1 MQIHQFTNSPIYQL
15 VNSPVKRLLTIGHS
29 YVVAQ
34 NRRLAHEMAR
44 AGSGEWQVTAA
55 APARLRGD
63 LRDIELEPI
72 PDEAC
77 AVVPLDVRFGPHAH
91 LRMYGRQLRSLLRQP
106 WDVIHCWEEPYVI
119 AAAQI
124 ARLVQRPARF
134 VPATFQNIGK
144 AYPLPVRVLER
155 RVMARADAWIAF
167 GRTAYVVQRDRPGYA
182 SKPATTL
189 SPGVDIETFRP
200 DPSQRHRTRERLD
213 WGSNEIVVGF
223 VGRFV
228 EEKGID
234 TLLQAFARAAGGWS
248 LLFVGGGALASRIE
262 SVQHQ
267 HPARVRLVKD
277 ASHDDVPRY
286 LNAMDVLCAPSRT
299 TVRWKEQFGRMLIEA
314 MACGVAVIASDSGEI
329 PHVVQDAGLI
339 IGEGDAAR
347 WAATIDRVAADGT
360 LRDDLATRGMVRAR
374 AEFAWPIVARRH
386 LDFFEEVLSR

>member
-1 MQIHQFTNSPIYQL
+1 
-15 VNSPVKRLLTIGHS
+15 
-29 YVVAQ
+29 
-34 NRRLAHEMAR
+34 MAR

-77 AVVPLDVRFGPHAH
+77 AVVPLDVRCGSHAH
-91 LRMYGRQLRSLLRQP
+91 LRMYGRQLHSLLRQP
-106 WDVIHCWEEPYVI
+106 WDVIHCWEEPYVV

-124 ARLVQRPARF
+124 ARLVRPPARF

-144 AYPLPVRVLER
+144 TYPLPMRVLER

-167 GRTAYVVQRDRPGYA
+167 GRTAYVVQRYRPGYA
-182 SKPATTL
+182 SKPAATL
-189 SPGVDIETFRP
+189 SPGVDIEAFRP
-200 DPSQRHRTRERLD
+200 EPSERHRTRERFG
-213 WGSNEIVVGF
+213 WGSTDVVVGF

-234 TLLQAFARAAGGWS
+234 TLLQAFARAAGRWS
-248 LLFVGGGALASRIE
+248 LLFVGGGALASRIK

-267 HPARVRLVKD
+267 HPARVRLVED

-299 TVRWKEQFGRMLIEA
+299 TARWKEQFGRMLIEA
-314 MACGVAVIASDSGEI
+314 MACRVAVIASDSGEI
-329 PHVVQDAGLI
+329 PHVVQDAGI
-339 IGEGDAAR
+339 VIPEEDAAR
-347 WAATIDRVAADGT
+347 WADTIDRVAADGSR
-360 LRDDLATRGMVRAR
+360 RDDLAARGMARAR
-374 AEFAWPIVARRH
+374 EEFAWPIVARRH